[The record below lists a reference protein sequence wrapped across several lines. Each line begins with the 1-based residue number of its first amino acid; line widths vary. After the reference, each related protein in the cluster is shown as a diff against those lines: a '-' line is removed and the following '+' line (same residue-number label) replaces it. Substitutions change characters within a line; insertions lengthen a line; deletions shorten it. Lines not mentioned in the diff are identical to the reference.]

1 MTESK
6 QSKPE
11 QCTRSDQLSLQVFA
25 ELGYAKVSSCQT
37 KHLARLLLIEVQ
49 SCLES
54 LVERPELLTPLP
66 KTNITP
72 NIDSIANIVQKNIAT
87 TASLNRQ
94 AISTLY
100 DETKNM
106 TSFFNLIT
114 CQEVIES
121 AKLLMNTCH
130 PRLGKDSVGMR
141 IDFGSETKYNT
152 LPHQEFPSFPYSLT
166 GLVAWISLTE
176 TSAITGGIDVAPGS
190 HKLGVLPLKG
200 DMAEQQARLERGD
213 LQFAQKASS
222 IPEEIVSS
230 LSFKSV
236 ESSPGDIIFMD
247 FLTVHRTRA
256 APETADPR
264 LTIQSRL
271 YSPDDKFFKWKTANS
286 INARIKYPLDT
297 MVLFNEFNSDN
308 A

>member
-1 MTESK
+1 MTEAK
-6 QSKPE
+6 QTKPV
-11 QCTRSDQLSLQVFA
+11 QHTRSAQLSLKEFA
-25 ELGYAKVSSCQT
+25 ELGYTKVSSCQT
-37 KHLARLLLIEVQ
+37 KRLVSLLLIEVQ

-66 KTNITP
+66 KTNAIP
-72 NIDSIANIVQKNIAT
+72 IIDSIANIVQGNIAT

-106 TSFFNLIT
+106 TSLFHLI
-114 CQEVIES
+114 CCKEIIEP
-121 AKLLMNTCH
+121 AKLLLKTSH

-141 IDFGSETKYNT
+141 IDLSTETKYNT

-190 HKLGVLPLKG
+190 HKLGVLPLEG

-213 LQFAQKASS
+213 LQFAQKAST
-222 IPEEIVSS
+222 IPEEILSTLKFES
-230 LSFKSV
+230 LQ
-236 ESSPGDIIFMD
+236 SSPGDIILMD

-256 APETADPR
+256 APETIDPR

-271 YSPDDKFFKWKTANS
+271 YSPDDEFFKWKMAKS
-286 INARIKYPLDT
+286 INARIKYPLEA
-297 MVLFNEFNSDN
+297 MALFNEFNFDN